1 MGREMIVIGSTKSI
15 LAGMFRQNDAHVVAF
30 WRWRFLY
37 QHGICDRSGVILV
50 GRRAG
55 QRVRTP

>member
-1 MGREMIVIGSTKSI
+1 MLTVIGSTEAI
-15 LAGMFRQNDAHVVAF
+15 LAGMFRQHDAHAVAF

-55 QRVRTP
+55 QKVRMP